1 MVAMKYFVK
10 RGDEKFG
17 PYSLA
22 DIQQYVQSGN
32 ISLGDLAQSEGMSE
46 WFPVSQVIGNIP
58 IPVTSY
64 GAVTAPA
71 IGLVPELV
79 PLPPNLHWVV
89 LLILEIFTRQ
99 LFNLIWALVQAN
111 WARKLIKN
119 NKPLVLVAMYPAG
132 IIAGIVAEVVSG
144 SDSDALAIP
153 AVVCII
159 GGLIAYIIGIF
170 SIRSAMEEY
179 YNSTENIGLSLSGV
193 MTFFFSTIYFQYH
206 INRIARWKKTGA
218 LN

>member
-1 MVAMKYFVK
+1 MKYFVK

-64 GAVTAPA
+64 GAATAPA
-71 IGLVPELV
+71 IGAVPELV
-79 PLPPNLHWVV
+79 PLPPNLHWAI
-89 LLILEIFTRQ
+89 LLLLEIFTRQ
-99 LFNLIWALVQAN
+99 LVNLVWAMVQAN

-144 SDSDALAIP
+144 GDGDALAIP
-153 AVVCII
+153 AIVCIF
-159 GGLIAYIIGIF
+159 GGLIAYLVGIF

-193 MTFFFSTIYFQYH
+193 MTFFFSTIYLQYH
-206 INRIARWKKTGA
+206 INRIARWKKTGE
-218 LN
+218 LK

>member
-1 MVAMKYFVK
+1 MKYFVQ
-10 RGDEKFG
+10 RGEEKFG

-46 WFPVSQVIGNIP
+46 WVPVSQVIGNIP

-64 GAVTAPA
+64 GAAVAPA
-71 IGLVPELV
+71 MEPVLDLV
-79 PLPPNLHWVV
+79 PLPPNLHWA
-89 LLILEIFTRQ
+89 LLLVLEIVTRQ
-99 LFNLIWALVQAN
+99 LFNLIWSLVLAN
-111 WARKLIKN
+111 WARKLIKD

-132 IIAGIVAEVVSG
+132 IIAGIVAGVVG
-144 SDSDALAIP
+144 AEGNSDAVAI
-153 AVVCII
+153 AAGLCVI
-159 GGLIAYIIGIF
+159 GGVIAYLIGIF

-193 MTFFFSTIYFQYH
+193 MTFFFSTVYLQYH
-206 INRIARWKKTGA
+206 VNRIARWKKTGE
-218 LN
+218 LK

>member
-1 MVAMKYFVK
+1 MNYFVK
-10 RGDEKFG
+10 RGEEKFG

-32 ISLGDLAQSEGMSE
+32 ISFADLAQSEGMSE
-46 WFPVSQVIGNIP
+46 WVPVSQVIGNIP

-64 GAVTAPA
+64 GAAAAPA
-71 IGLVPELV
+71 MEPALDLV
-79 PLPPNLHWVV
+79 PLPPNLHWAV
-89 LLILEIFTRQ
+89 LLILEIVTRQ
-99 LFNLIWALVQAN
+99 LFNLVWALVQAN

-132 IIAGIVAEVVSG
+132 IIAGIAATVVGVGQNSEVLAVAAG
-144 SDSDALAIP
+144 L
-153 AVVCII
+153 CIL

-193 MTFFFSTIYFQYH
+193 MTFFFSAVYLQYH
-206 INRIARWKKTGA
+206 INRIARWKKTGE
-218 LN
+218 LQ

>member
-1 MVAMKYFVK
+1 MKYLVK
-10 RGDEKFG
+10 RGEQEFG

-32 ISLGDLAQSEGMSE
+32 ISFGDLAQSEGMSE
-46 WFPVSQVIGNIP
+46 WVPVSQVIGNIP

-64 GAVTAPA
+64 GAAVGPA
-71 IGLVPELV
+71 MEPAVDLV
-79 PLPPNLHWVV
+79 PLPPNLHWAI
-89 LLILEIFTRQ
+89 LLILEIVTRQ

-132 IIAGIVAEVVSG
+132 IIAGIAAEVVG
-144 SDSDALAIP
+144 LGGNSDAVAI
-153 AVVCII
+153 AAGICII
-159 GGLIAYIIGIF
+159 GGVIAYMIGIF

-193 MTFFFSTIYFQYH
+193 MTFFFSAVYLQYH
-206 INRIARWKKTGA
+206 INRIARWKKTGE
-218 LN
+218 LK